1 MYMRV
6 KIYQVDHAADPHH
19 MMFRCFA
26 AFEKQYGERIPVE
39 IYTLVFDGELEVSC
53 PEQVFVMF
61 NTNHPAGYA
70 GRSLSVSD
78 VVEFV
83 DEGVFY
89 FCDMIGF
96 KKVRFTHECEKG
108 VCCNDGM
115 E

>member
-6 KIYQVDHAADPHH
+6 KIYQVDHIADPHH

-26 AFEKQYGERIPVE
+26 AFEKQYGGLIPSE
-39 IYTLVFDGELEVSC
+39 IYKLVFEGDLEVSS

-61 NTNHPAGYA
+61 NTDHPAGYT
-70 GRSLSVSD
+70 GRSLSMSD

-96 KKVRFTHECEKG
+96 KKVRFEKKG
-108 VCCNDGM
+108 KGY